1 MTDVTDPISI
11 AWVNRPSPLSAK
23 NSMKTKMTAE
33 MKNRTIQS
41 GVGMTPLAP
50 WMRSLR
56 ACCRAMVWSIHRS

>member
-11 AWVNRPSPLSAK
+11 AWVIGPSLLSPK

-33 MKNRTIQS
+33 TKNRTIQS
-41 GVGMTPLAP
+41 GVGMTPLTP

-56 ACCRAMVWSIHRS
+56 AS